1 MKDLGAIV
9 EISTIMYTLPYL
21 IYAKYLLC
29 ADCSIMYVGVVDTLS
44 NPEQS
49 VGLYLSHDGGFSW
62 KEVVT
67 YIATYISMYV
77 ILSINFP
84 VFKI

>member
-1 MKDLGAIV
+1 MKNLGAV
-9 EISTIMYTLPYL
+9 VRISAIMYTLPYL

-29 ADCSIMYVGVVDTLS
+29 ADCSIMYVGIVGTLG
-44 NPEQS
+44 NQS

-62 KEVVT
+62 REVVT

-77 ILSINFP
+77 IS
-84 VFKI
+84 VA